1 MLRFTC
7 LPTPTGSPLK
17 LAALGRQ
24 KQAKANLSLGP
35 VWSTVSARTAILSN
49 NHKKQKAEFRT
60 CSGSCFWVWSGLGYK
75 SPASHWWLQ
84 TVATV
89 PHAWSSAGDVTSRSS
104 GEVLLDTEPWR
115 KASLASLSLL
125 SYFWP

>member
-1 MLRFTC
+1 MPRFTC

-35 VWSTVSARTAILSN
+35 VWSTVNARTAILSN

-60 CSGSCFWVWSGLGYK
+60 CSRSCLLGVVRSRLQE

-84 TVATV
+84 
-89 PHAWSSAGDVTSRSS
+89 
-104 GEVLLDTEPWR
+104 WR
-115 KASLASLSLL
+115 LFHMLGLVMSH
-125 SYFWP
+125 